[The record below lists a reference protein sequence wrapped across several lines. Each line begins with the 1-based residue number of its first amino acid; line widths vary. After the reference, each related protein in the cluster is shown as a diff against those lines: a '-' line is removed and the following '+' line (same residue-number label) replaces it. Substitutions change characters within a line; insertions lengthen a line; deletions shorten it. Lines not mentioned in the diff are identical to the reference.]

1 MIRRLVPAFAAF
13 TALAGCAYPE
23 TPPALPSATAPAGV
37 TSAAIE
43 MQRAP
48 VTILISI
55 DGFHPDYLK
64 RGLTPNLSRLAE
76 GGVTG
81 PMRPS
86 FPSKTFPNHWTIV
99 TGVRPDRHGIA
110 ANMMEDPSRP
120 GEVFTMAKPSSN
132 SM

>member
-1 MIRRLVPAFAAF
+1 MRPCAQSPIPALTGGTAID
-13 TALAGCAYPE
+13 TLILLALAVAILVSVVLLIGQLLVRRQREKEQWERDGRPE

-64 RGLTPNLSRLAE
+64 RGLTPNLSRLAA

-86 FPSKTFPNHWTIV
+86 FPSKTFP
-99 TGVRPDRHGIA
+99 
-110 ANMMEDPSRP
+110 
-120 GEVFTMAKPSSN
+120 K
-132 SM
+132 